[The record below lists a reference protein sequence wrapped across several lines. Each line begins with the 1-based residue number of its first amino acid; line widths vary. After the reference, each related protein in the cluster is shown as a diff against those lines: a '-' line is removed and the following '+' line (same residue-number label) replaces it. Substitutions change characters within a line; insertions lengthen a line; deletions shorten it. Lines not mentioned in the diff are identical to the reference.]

1 MAKNSGVVAQHLLS
15 QRDEVVDVILEL
27 PDLAARAAAIARRV
41 HDDSV
46 IAAAAADLTLHKL
59 GAVVHNP
66 AAGAVCQLAGGSV
79 LPRPGDHALAGV
91 HMGDGRARGQ
101 ACQRCA
107 ARVAEQVQHADGT
120 ASLPYLF
127 LVPCPV
133 HGLLRENAGVLEA
146 RGADDQRQIVP
157 VDLPFLR
164 QLFVV
169 IPLPAALGRAVIDS
183 VGLGPQRAGLVVFPD
198 DLRVGTDQQGL
209 APALQ
214 PVVVGSVQQLIILPC
229 ISRAHRRFS
238 FAICVG
244 SMNFVVKAK
253 RQSPSGLVN
262 SASPSDPGPSV
273 APRHLPTL
281 WGVPHFVGRLSRGQC
296 PRKSLPS
303 QGRWASEA
311 KPGRA
316 LPVSLFKTYSSGRN
330 PRRQSASARPC
341 AGAHRPGGSRS
352 GHGACGSAC
361 PSASGTAR
369 RCPPG

>member
-1 MAKNSGVVAQHLLS
+1 
-15 QRDEVVDVILEL
+15 
-27 PDLAARAAAIARRV
+27 
-41 HDDSV
+41 
-46 IAAAAADLTLHKL
+46 
-59 GAVVHNP
+59 
-66 AAGAVCQLAGGSV
+66 
-79 LPRPGDHALAGV
+79 
-91 HMGDGRARGQ
+91 MGDGRARCQ
-101 ACQRCA
+101 ARQRCA

-127 LVPCPV
+127 LIPCPV

-214 PVVVGSVQQLIILPC
+214 PVVVGSVQQLIIPPG

-296 PRKSLPS
+296 PEGLCPFAYSS
-303 QGRWASEA
+303 H
-311 KPGRA
+311 
-316 LPVSLFKTYSSGRN
+316 VSLFKTYSSGRN

-341 AGAHRPGGSRS
+341 AGAHRQGGSRS

>member
-1 MAKNSGVVAQHLLS
+1 
-15 QRDEVVDVILEL
+15 
-27 PDLAARAAAIARRV
+27 
-41 HDDSV
+41 
-46 IAAAAADLTLHKL
+46 
-59 GAVVHNP
+59 
-66 AAGAVCQLAGGSV
+66 
-79 LPRPGDHALAGV
+79 
-91 HMGDGRARGQ
+91 MGDGRARGQ
-101 ACQRCA
+101 ARQRCA

-214 PVVVGSVQQLIILPC
+214 PVVVGSVEQLIIPPC

-273 APRHLPTL
+273 AGSARAKAS
-281 WGVPHFVGRLSRGQC
+281 PHRG
-296 PRKSLPS
+296 
-303 QGRWASEA
+303 G
-311 KPGRA
+311 GRA
-316 LPVSLFKTYSSGRN
+316 KRSSEGLYPFPYLKHTRLAGILVVKALRHGHVQVLIGQAGHAAATGR
-330 PRRQSASARPC
+330 
-341 AGAHRPGGSRS
+341 AG
-352 GHGACGSAC
+352 
-361 PSASGTAR
+361 
-369 RCPPG
+369 